1 YLFAGWYLLSMEV
14 KNSQKILP
22 FIVSYLIAQT
32 YIAIVFGIRDYPLKE
47 VFAITTAASILLA
60 IIILYVNEKKL
71 ESNYAVKSYINRLWL
86 CLMFVGSYA
95 WI

>member
-1 YLFAGWYLLSMEV
+1 MVKIEKISFLISFGIVFITLVSKLPFLVFLLLLFALIYLFAGWYLLSMEV

-47 VFAITTAASILLA
+47 V
-60 IIILYVNEKKL
+60 
-71 ESNYAVKSYINRLWL
+71 
-86 CLMFVGSYA
+86 
-95 WI
+95 